1 MTEYTPYEEIQKHI
15 AENPKNLPHIH
26 EIRLEIWE
34 TGVDQIVITMSLIY
48 RDPEHKHLK
57 MSDYDS
63 FSIASCSPSCDD
75 VAGFKQYGQKLK
87 AKLARDYKYKKITSD
102 LHYR

>member
-1 MTEYTPYEEIQKHI
+1 MTEYIPYEEIQKHI
-15 AENPKNLPHIH
+15 AENPKNLPQIH

-34 TGVDQIVITMSLIY
+34 TGIDRIVIAMTLIY
-48 RDPEHKHLK
+48 RNPEDNRLK

-75 VAGFKQYGQKLK
+75 IAGFKQYGQKLK
-87 AKLARDYKYKKITSD
+87 AKLVRTYKDKKITSN

>member
-1 MTEYTPYEEIQKHI
+1 MTEYIPYEEIQKHI

-34 TGVDQIVITMSLIY
+34 TGVDRIAIAMSLIY
-48 RDPEHKHLK
+48 RNPKNSHLR

-87 AKLARDYKYKKITSD
+87 AKLARDYKDKKITSD

>member
-1 MTEYTPYEEIQKHI
+1 MLEYMSYEEIQKHI
-15 AENPKNLPHIH
+15 AENPKNLPYIH

-34 TGVDQIVITMSLIY
+34 TGIDRIIIAMSLIY
-48 RDPEHKHLK
+48 HNPDHKHLR

-75 VAGFKQYGQKLK
+75 IAKFKQYGQKLK
-87 AKLARDYKYKKITSD
+87 AELAKNYKDKKITSD